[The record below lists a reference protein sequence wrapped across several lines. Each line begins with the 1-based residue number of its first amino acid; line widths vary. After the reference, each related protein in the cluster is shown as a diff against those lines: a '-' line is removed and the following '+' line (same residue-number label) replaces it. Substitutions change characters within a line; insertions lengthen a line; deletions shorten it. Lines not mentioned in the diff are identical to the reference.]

1 MGKIIW
7 LASYPKSGNTWL
19 RAFLHN
25 LLRNPKEA
33 YDLNKMSDFTLGDS
47 TGILYQ
53 KFLRKPVRE
62 MTPEEISVIRPK
74 VQKMLTEAMPD
85 NIFVKTHNALVS
97 HIDRPLIDMAYT
109 AGAIYVVRNPFDMV
123 ISHAD
128 HYGRSID
135 ESIRITAV
143 EDAVVVTGEDNVYEI
158 HCSWSRHVE
167 SWTARPH
174 RALHVMRY
182 EDMLARPME
191 TFSGLVQFL
200 HLPAE
205 QERIRRSIER
215 SSFDS
220 LRKLEEE
227 QGFIERSKSQKR
239 FFRRGKAGGWREQL
253 TPAQVAAI
261 VAAHEPQMRRFGYW
275 PVADWAPSPAPA
287 AANA

>member
-25 LLRNPKEA
+25 LLRNPTEA

-47 TGILYQ
+47 AGYLYQ
-53 KFLRKPVRE
+53 KFLRKPVKE
-62 MTPEEISVIRPK
+62 MTPEEISAIRPK
-74 VQKMLTEAMPD
+74 VQKMLSEAMPD
-85 NIFVKTHNALVS
+85 NIFIKTHNALINY
-97 HIDRPLIDMAYT
+97 IDRPLIDMAYT

-143 EDAVVVTGEDNVYEI
+143 EDSLVMSGEDNVYEI

-167 SWTARPH
+167 SWTAQPH

-182 EDMLARPME
+182 EDMLARPAE
-191 TFSGLVQFL
+191 TFAGLVQFL
-200 HLPAE
+200 RLPAE
-205 QERIRRSIER
+205 PERIRRAIEL
-215 SSFDS
+215 SSFDKLS
-220 LRKLEEE
+220 KLEEE

-239 FFRRGKAGGWREQL
+239 FFRRGKSGGWREQL
-253 TPAQVAAI
+253 TPAQVEAI

-275 PVADWAPSPAPA
+275 PAADREPAPA
-287 AANA
+287 PVAANA

>member
-33 YDLNKMSDFTLGDS
+33 YDLNKMSDFTMGDS

-53 KFLRKPVRE
+53 KFLRKPVKE
-62 MTPEEISVIRPK
+62 MRPEEISVIRSK
-74 VQKMLTEAMPD
+74 VQKMLSEAMPD
-85 NIFVKTHNALVS
+85 NVFVKTHNALVS
-97 HIDRPLIDMAYT
+97 HIDLPLIDMAYT

-135 ESIRITAV
+135 ESIRITAT
-143 EDAVVVTGEDNVYEI
+143 EEAVVVTGEDSVYEV

-174 RALHVMRY
+174 RGLHVMRY
-182 EDMLARPME
+182 EDMLARPVE

-200 HLPAE
+200 RLPAE
-205 QERIRRSIER
+205 AERIRRAVEL
-215 SSFDS
+215 SSFDK
-220 LRKLEEE
+220 LRKLEEQ

-239 FFRRGKAGGWREQL
+239 FFRRGTAGGWREQL
-253 TPAQVAAI
+253 TQAQVEAV

-275 PVADWAPSPAPA
+275 PAADWAPSPAPA
-287 AANA
+287 AANG